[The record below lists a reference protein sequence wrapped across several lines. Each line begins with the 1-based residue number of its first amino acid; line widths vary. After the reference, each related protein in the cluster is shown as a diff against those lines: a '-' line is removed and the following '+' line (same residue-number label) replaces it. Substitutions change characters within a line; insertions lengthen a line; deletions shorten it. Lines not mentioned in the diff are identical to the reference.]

1 MSKIP
6 ILMTSMALNLTL
18 QAQNPNL
25 SDSLPDD
32 SLMLQNLMEVVVFA
46 SPVVHKA
53 DRDVYTPSKQARQA
67 SPDGLALL
75 QNMNIPSLSVNTLLN
90 TVSNPGGSV
99 QLRINGRE
107 VGVQDVL
114 NLSAENVVKVEYL
127 ENPGLRYKDVNAV
140 INIIVKNPSSGGSVS
155 LSTMLWCKELPS
167 GNYIGNIKINKGK
180 SQWSAYT
187 ETQIRDHV
195 PMHRDYDEV
204 FHFSDGQTL
213 KRVESPIGGEYNNNQ
228 IWSGLSYS
236 YINPSKTTL
245 WTGVRMNYQNPNTL
259 RYEGMLETV
268 SGTENESHYLSSTN
282 LNMFVRPTFE
292 FYLDHKIGHGQTL
305 ALNATASY
313 RYGKP
318 GSRYTESEIKGTNLI
333 SDITTSIIDNNLG
346 FSLEGNYMKEWRTA
360 SVTGGIKWNGSRN
373 RSKYV
378 SSGNSIFHQRHDALY
393 FFGEYTHRIKN
404 VSITAGTGVQYTDL
418 YMRESDRGTTSWEI
432 QPKISLMW
440 RKDWSTLRAGFTRTS
455 TAPTLGETN
464 PVVQQ
469 LDPIQYQYGNPDLK
483 PYSWFRYN
491 LSWSITIPRA
501 NFILKAKIRTV
512 DNPIY
517 KYSYW
522 EDNRLMK
529 TYSNDGSYFDF
540 GFNFATSIEA
550 IPEWLF
556 LEGDVGFS
564 RQFTKG
570 KNFRHEITAWGGS
583 AQVMVRHWG
592 FNFLFSLNQASN
604 SLWAQKINRPESFNT
619 IMLQYRWKD
628 YTAGGFVL
636 MPFGR
641 YNQEETSLDANYS
654 YTSIMR
660 SPFVERM
667 VGIQFAATLKWGKQK
682 REVNKLIEGS
692 DDVEGSTAGGR

>member
-1 MSKIP
+1 MAF
-6 ILMTSMALNLTL
+6 MALAISLE
-18 QAQNPNL
+18 AQNPIKT
-25 SDSLPDD
+25 DSLPGD
-32 SLMLQNLMEVVVFA
+32 SVILRELEELVIVA

-53 DRDVYTPSKQARQA
+53 DRDVYSPSAQARKV
-67 SPDGLALL
+67 SPNGLSLL
-75 QNMNIPSLSVNTLLN
+75 QNMNIPALSVNTLLN

-107 VGVQDVL
+107 VAVQDVL
-114 NLSAENVVKVEYL
+114 NLSAENIVKVEYL

-140 INIIVKNPSSGGSVS
+140 LNIIVKNPSTGGSVS

-167 GNYIGNIKINKGK
+167 GNYIGNMKINKGK
-180 SQWSAYT
+180 SQWSIYD

-195 PMHRDYDEV
+195 PMHRDYDET
-204 FHFSDGQTL
+204 FHFSNGQTL

-228 IWSGLSYS
+228 TWSGISYS
-236 YINPSKTTL
+236 YINPSKTTI
-245 WTGVRMNYQNPNTL
+245 WTGVRMSYQNPNTL

-268 SGTENESHYLSSTN
+268 SGTEHERHYLSSTT

-292 FYLDHKIGHGQTL
+292 FYLDHKIGHKQTL
-305 ALNATASY
+305 AFNATASY
-313 RYGKP
+313 RHGKP
-318 GSRYTESEIKGTNLI
+318 GSRYIESEIKETDLI
-333 SDITTSIIDNNLG
+333 SDITTSIIDNNFG
-346 FSLEGNYMKEWRTA
+346 FSLEGNYIKEWRSAT
-360 SVTGGIKWNGSRN
+360 VTGGVTWNGSRN

-378 SSGNSIFHQRHDALY
+378 SSDNSIFHQRQDALY
-393 FFGEYTHRIKN
+393 FFGEYSYRIKN
-404 VSITAGTGVQYTDL
+404 VSITGGIGAQYTDI
-418 YMRESDRGTTSWEI
+418 YMRESERGTTSWEI

-455 TAPTLGETN
+455 TNPSLGQTN

-491 LSWSITIPRA
+491 LAWSINIPRV
-501 NFILKAKIRTV
+501 NFNLKATMRTV

-522 EDNRLMK
+522 EDNRLMQ

-564 RQFTKG
+564 RQYTKG
-570 KNFRHEITAWGGS
+570 KNFRHRITAWGGS
-583 AQVMVRHWG
+583 AQVMLRHWG
-592 FNFLFSLNQASN
+592 FNFLFSLNQATN
-604 SLWAQKINRPESFNT
+604 SLWAQKISRPESFNT
-619 IMLQYRWKD
+619 IMLQYTWKD
-628 YTAGGFVL
+628 YTAGVFML

-654 YTSIMR
+654 YSSIMR

-667 VGIQFAATLKWGKQK
+667 VGIQLHATLKWGKQK
-682 REVNKLIEGS
+682 REANRLLEGN
-692 DDVEGSTAGGR
+692 DNLGGSTAGGR